1 MFPES
6 VKQRARKRWKIEEK
20 KQVQKYIVK
29 LQFQNQKHIGKKIT
43 ENVLETFSETF
54 RAKEYK
60 LPDWKNTWN
69 VEQSRCL
76 WTYNKSPHITVTF
89 QNTGYNKKKKD
100 SIRIK
105 KFAEA
110 SMGWRKWSPV

>member
-29 LQFQNQKHIGKKIT
+29 LQSQNQKHIGKKIT

-89 QNTGYNKKKKD
+89 QNTGYNKKKD